1 MGIRPPSRPPR
12 VSRWGNCIGLD
23 NSSFFEFDFLLE
35 LGLIPDGK
43 MITVGTPGLGVRQPD
58 GKSSGWKNRQPDG
71 SNPGKIEFKL

>member
-1 MGIRPPSRPPR
+1 
-12 VSRWGNCIGLD
+12 
-23 NSSFFEFDFLLE
+23 
-35 LGLIPDGK
+35 